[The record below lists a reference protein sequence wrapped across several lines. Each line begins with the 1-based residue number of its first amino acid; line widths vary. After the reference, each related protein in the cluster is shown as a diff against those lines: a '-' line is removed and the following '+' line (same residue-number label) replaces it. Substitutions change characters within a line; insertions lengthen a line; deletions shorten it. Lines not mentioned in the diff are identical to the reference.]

1 MPAAPP
7 KSVRATPALLR
18 DLRQLQVVVFHPDD
32 SDGHELIGQLHR
44 IGCQVRAFWPPLDK
58 LPDDTGLVFFA
69 VRPDALAV
77 ELPWLKREP
86 VPPVIAVVN
95 YENPIIIEAVLRL
108 NAQGIVASPVK
119 SFGLLSATVVALSQS
134 ERLRERDRYVAK
146 LEQRLQGLRKL
157 GKAKSILMLT
167 RSIGEEEAYRL
178 IREQAMAKRVTT
190 EEISDAIIKAN
201 EILAFEGKQGTGNG

>member
-18 DLRQLQVVVFHPDD
+18 DLRSLQVVVFHPDD
-32 SDGHELIGQLHR
+32 SDGHELISQLHR

-77 ELPWLKREP
+77 EPAWLRREP
-86 VPPVIAVVN
+86 VPPVLAVVN
-95 YENPIIIEAVLRL
+95 YENPVIIEAVLRL

-119 SFGLLSATVVALSQS
+119 SFGLLSATVVALSQC
-134 ERLRERDRYVAK
+134 ERLRERDRYVSK